1 MAMYSAPGADRSIFV
16 KFRSGIGKG
25 LSPRNFPNLRCCD
38 VSPMLASR
46 CGYQVSLSPRAAS
59 LSTEQW
65 RVSQNMY
72 PLRKQCNVCQAAA
85 STQLDRKARGVSY
98 QRRCKPSAPA
108 TTTKRQ
114 NIKNSNC
121 PSNTHNQT
129 SRLSFKSIERQ
140 PQPHFEGGSL
150 AANLRTTGKGAPT
163 RANYSGHNQQLWQGW
178 QDDIPKT
185 PETLP

>member
-1 MAMYSAPGADRSIFV
+1 MKCVVPRTAGRATGDGQQPTSVLEASSTDVAICKIAEGGGGARA
-16 KFRSGIGKG
+16 GKL

-72 PLRKQCNVCQAAA
+72 PLRKQCDVCQAAA
-85 STQLDRKARGVSY
+85 STQRDRKALGVSY

-114 NIKNSNC
+114 NMKNSNC

-129 SRLSFKSIERQ
+129 
-140 PQPHFEGGSL
+140 
-150 AANLRTTGKGAPT
+150 
-163 RANYSGHNQQLWQGW
+163 
-178 QDDIPKT
+178 
-185 PETLP
+185 